1 MIKNRGSGVNETRI
15 QMPYIVHVT
24 LVQIF
29 TFSYLYG
36 EDKTPVPQGC
46 CGTE

>member
-1 MIKNRGSGVNETRI
+1 MIKNRGSGVNETWI
-15 QMPYIVHVT
+15 QMLYIVHVT
-24 LVQIF
+24 LVKIF